1 MVNLIP
7 MAGEGKRFK
16 DAGYSI
22 SKPLIE
28 IDGRPMVIKALESLP
43 KASKN
48 IFVVRK
54 DHLNIIEF
62 KSLLD
67 NYFEN
72 VIIIE
77 IDYLTD
83 GQASTCL
90 LAEEYVPEGSVLNIG
105 ACDVGFKYDFDKYKK
120 TLNEFD
126 SFIWTY
132 NNNQNVL
139 THPEMYGWVKLKDK
153 SNEIDYVSCKK
164 PISNRLL
171 DDQVVS
177 GTFTFKNSNLFF
189 EGIKNMINN
198 NDRVNGEFYLDN
210 IFNHIT
216 HKSSVFKVDEYYS
229 WGTPK
234 ELNSYLKNE
243 KR

>member
-1 MVNLIP
+1 

-16 DAGYSI
+16 DEGYSI
-22 SKPLIE
+22 AKPLIE
-28 IDGRPMVIKALESLP
+28 INGKPMIIKSLESLP

-48 IFVVRK
+48 ILIVRK
-54 DHLNIIEF
+54 DQIDSNELKTILNKHFQNI
-62 KSLLD
+62 
-67 NYFEN
+67 
-72 VIIIE
+72 VIIE
-77 IDYLTD
+77 IDYLTE

-90 LAEEYVPEGSVLNIG
+90 LSESYISENSILNIG
-105 ACDVGFKYDFDKYKK
+105 ACDVGFKYDTNRYNK
-120 TLNEFD
+120 TINEFD

-132 NNNQNVL
+132 NNNPNVL
-139 THPEMYGWVKLKDK
+139 NHPEMYGWVKRKINSD
-153 SNEIDYVSCKK
+153 EIDYVSCKK
-164 PISNRLL
+164 PISDKLL
-171 DDQVVS
+171 DDHVVS
-177 GTFTFKNSNLFF
+177 GTFTFKNSNSFF

-216 HKSSVFKVDEYYS
+216 HKSSVFKVEEYYS

>member
-105 ACDVGFKYDFDKYKK
+105 ACDIGFKYDFASYNK

-132 NNNQNVL
+132 NNNKNVL
-139 THPEMYGWVKLKDK
+139 KHPKMYGWVKLKDK

-189 EGIKNMINN
+189 DTIKKMIKIG
-198 NDRVNGEFYLDN
+198 DKIKGEFYLDTV
-210 IFNHIT
+210 FNHLSN
-216 HKSSVFKVDEYYS
+216 KSGVFKVDEYYS

-234 ELNSYLKNE
+234 ELNDYLDSHE
-243 KR
+243 